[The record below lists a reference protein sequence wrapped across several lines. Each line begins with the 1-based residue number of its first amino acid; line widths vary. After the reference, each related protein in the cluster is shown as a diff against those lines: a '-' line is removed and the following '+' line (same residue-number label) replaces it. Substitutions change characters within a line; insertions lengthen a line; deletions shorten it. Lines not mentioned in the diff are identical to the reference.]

1 MIQKLLLDETLETL
15 YMVFAGTAIAV
26 LIGTPMGL
34 ALYVSAKDSVAEN
47 PALYRILDVIV
58 NIVRSIPYVIFMFLV
73 LPLSQILLGTTIG
86 PTATLV
92 SLSLS
97 AAPFFARTLEQALN
111 DVDSGVVEAALAM
124 GSTNRDLVF
133 KVLLPEAMPAI
144 ISAVTLLLINLVG
157 FTAMAGTLGAGGLGA
172 VAVRYGY
179 YRRETTIL
187 LASVV
192 IIIVLVQAFQILGM
206 GLSRKVNKK

>member
-1 MIQKLLLDETLETL
+1 MIKELLIDATLETL
-15 YMVFAGTAIAV
+15 YMVFFGTLFAV
-26 LIGTPMGL
+26 LIGTPLGL
-34 ALYVSAKDSVAEN
+34 LLYVTAKGSVAEN
-47 PALYRILDVIV
+47 GPVYRVLDIIV
-58 NIVRSIPYVIFMFLV
+58 NIVRSIPYIIFMFLV

-111 DVDSGVVEAALAM
+111 EVDPGVVEAAKAM
-124 GSTNRDLVF
+124 GSTNSELVF
-133 KVLLPEAMPAI
+133 KVLLPEALPAI
-144 ISAVTLLLINLVG
+144 ISAITLLLINLVG

-179 YRRETTIL
+179 YRRETKIL
-187 LASVV
+187 LGSV
-192 IIIVLVQAFQILGM
+192 IIIIILVQAFQLLGTV
-206 GLSRKVNKK
+206 LARKLNKK

>member
-1 MIQKLLLDETLETL
+1 MIQKLLLDATLETL
-15 YMVFAGTAIAV
+15 YMVFLGTFFAV

-34 ALYVSAKDSVAEN
+34 LLYVSAKDSVAEN
-47 PALYRILDVIV
+47 PGLYRVLDIIV

-92 SLSLS
+92 SLALS

-111 DVDSGVVEAALAM
+111 DVDPGVVEAALAM
-124 GSTNRDLVF
+124 GSTNRELVF

-144 ISAVTLLLINLVG
+144 ISAITLLLINLVG

-179 YRRETTIL
+179 YRREETIL
-187 LASVV
+187 MASVV
-192 IIIVLVQAFQILGM
+192 IIIVLVQAFQLLGM
-206 GLSRKVNKK
+206 SLARKVNKK

>member
-1 MIQKLLLDETLETL
+1 MIQKLLIDATLETL
-15 YMVFAGTAIAV
+15 YMVFLGTLFAV

-34 ALYVSAKDSVAEN
+34 LLYVSAKDSVAEN
-47 PALYRILDVIV
+47 PGLYRVLDIIV

-92 SLSLS
+92 SLALS

-111 DVDSGVVEAALAM
+111 DVDPGVVEAALAM
-124 GSTNRDLVF
+124 GSTNRELVF

-144 ISAVTLLLINLVG
+144 ISAITLLLINLVG

-179 YRRETTIL
+179 YRREETIL
-187 LASVV
+187 MASVV
-192 IIIVLVQAFQILGM
+192 IIIVLVQAFQLLGM
-206 GLSRKVNKK
+206 GLARKANKK

>member
-1 MIQKLLLDETLETL
+1 MIQKLLIDATLETL
-15 YMVFAGTAIAV
+15 YMVFLGTLFAV

-34 ALYVSAKDSVAEN
+34 LLYVSAKDSVAEN
-47 PALYRILDVIV
+47 PGLYRVLDIIV

-92 SLSLS
+92 SLALS

-111 DVDSGVVEAALAM
+111 DVDPGVVEAALAM
-124 GSTNRDLVF
+124 GSTNRELVF

-144 ISAVTLLLINLVG
+144 ISAITLLLINLVG

-179 YRRETTIL
+179 YRREETIL
-187 LASVV
+187 MASVV
-192 IIIVLVQAFQILGM
+192 IIIVLVQAFQLLGM
-206 GLSRKVNKK
+206 GLARKVNKK

>member
-1 MIQKLLLDETLETL
+1 MIQKLLLDATLETL
-15 YMVFAGTAIAV
+15 YMVFLGTLFAV

-34 ALYVSAKDSVAEN
+34 LLYVSAKDSVAEN
-47 PALYRILDVIV
+47 PGLYRVLDIIV

-92 SLSLS
+92 SLALS

-111 DVDSGVVEAALAM
+111 DVDPGVVEAALAM
-124 GSTNRDLVF
+124 GSTNRELVF

-144 ISAVTLLLINLVG
+144 ISAITLLLINLVG

-179 YRRETTIL
+179 YRREETIL
-187 LASVV
+187 MASVV
-192 IIIVLVQAFQILGM
+192 IIIVLVQAFQLLGM
-206 GLSRKVNKK
+206 SLARKVNKK

>member
-1 MIQKLLLDETLETL
+1 MIQQLLLDATLETL

-34 ALYVSAKDSVAEN
+34 VLYVCAKDSVAEN

>member
-1 MIQKLLLDETLETL
+1 MIQKLLLDATLETL
-15 YMVFAGTAIAV
+15 YMVFLGTLFAV

-34 ALYVSAKDSVAEN
+34 LLYVSAKDSVAEN
-47 PALYRILDVIV
+47 PGLYRVLDIIV

-92 SLSLS
+92 SLALS

-111 DVDSGVVEAALAM
+111 DVDPGVVEAALAM
-124 GSTNRDLVF
+124 GSTNRELVF

-144 ISAVTLLLINLVG
+144 ISAITLLLINLVG

-179 YRRETTIL
+179 YRREETIL
-187 LASVV
+187 MASVV
-192 IIIVLVQAFQILGM
+192 IIIVLVQVFQLLGM
-206 GLSRKVNKK
+206 GLARKVNKK

>member
-1 MIQKLLLDETLETL
+1 MIQKLLLDATLETL
-15 YMVFAGTAIAV
+15 YMVFLGTFFAV

-34 ALYVSAKDSVAEN
+34 LLYVSAKDSVAEN
-47 PALYRILDVIV
+47 PGLYRVLDIIV

-92 SLSLS
+92 SLALS

-111 DVDSGVVEAALAM
+111 DVDPGVVEAALAM
-124 GSTNRDLVF
+124 GSTNRELVF

-144 ISAVTLLLINLVG
+144 ISAITLLLINLVG

-179 YRRETTIL
+179 YRREETIL
-187 LASVV
+187 MASVV
-192 IIIVLVQAFQILGM
+192 IIIVLVQAFQLLGM
-206 GLSRKVNKK
+206 GLARKVNKK

>member
-1 MIQKLLLDETLETL
+1 MIQKLLLDATLETL
-15 YMVFAGTAIAV
+15 YMVFLGTLFAV

-34 ALYVSAKDSVAEN
+34 LLYVSAKDSVAEN
-47 PALYRILDVIV
+47 PGLYRVLDIIV

-92 SLSLS
+92 SLALS

-111 DVDSGVVEAALAM
+111 DVDPGVVEAALAM
-124 GSTNRDLVF
+124 GSTNRELVF

-144 ISAVTLLLINLVG
+144 ISAITLLLINLVG

-179 YRRETTIL
+179 YRREETIL
-187 LASVV
+187 MASVV
-192 IIIVLVQAFQILGM
+192 IIIVLVQAFQLLGM
-206 GLSRKVNKK
+206 GLARKVNKK

>member
-1 MIQKLLLDETLETL
+1 MIQQLLLDATLETL

-47 PALYRILDVIV
+47 PALYRILDVVV

-97 AAPFFARTLEQALN
+97 AAPFFARTLEQVLN

>member
-1 MIQKLLLDETLETL
+1 MIQKLLLDATLETL
-15 YMVFAGTAIAV
+15 YMVFLGTLFAV

-34 ALYVSAKDSVAEN
+34 LLYVSAKDSVAEN
-47 PALYRILDVIV
+47 PGLYRVLDIIV

-92 SLSLS
+92 SLALS

-111 DVDSGVVEAALAM
+111 DVDPGVVEAALAM
-124 GSTNRDLVF
+124 GSTNRELVF

-144 ISAVTLLLINLVG
+144 ISAITLLLINLVG

-179 YRRETTIL
+179 YRREETIL
-187 LASVV
+187 MASVV
-192 IIIVLVQAFQILGM
+192 FIIVLVQAFQLLGM
-206 GLSRKVNKK
+206 GLARKVNKK

>member
-1 MIQKLLLDETLETL
+1 MIQKLLLDATLETL
-15 YMVFAGTAIAV
+15 YMVFLGTLFAV

-34 ALYVSAKDSVAEN
+34 LLYVSAKDSVAEN
-47 PALYRILDVIV
+47 PGLYRVLDIIV

-92 SLSLS
+92 SLALS

-111 DVDSGVVEAALAM
+111 DVDPGVVEAALAM
-124 GSTNRDLVF
+124 GSTNCELVF

-144 ISAVTLLLINLVG
+144 ISAITLLLINLVG

-179 YRRETTIL
+179 YRREETIL
-187 LASVV
+187 MASVV
-192 IIIVLVQAFQILGM
+192 IIIVLVQAFQLLGM
-206 GLSRKVNKK
+206 GLARKVNKK

>member
-1 MIQKLLLDETLETL
+1 MIQKLLLDATLETL
-15 YMVFAGTAIAV
+15 YMVFLGTLFAV

-34 ALYVSAKDSVAEN
+34 LLYVSAKDSVAEN
-47 PALYRILDVIV
+47 PGLYRVLDIIV

-92 SLSLS
+92 SLALS

-111 DVDSGVVEAALAM
+111 DVDPGVVEAALAM
-124 GSTNRDLVF
+124 GSTNRELVF

-144 ISAVTLLLINLVG
+144 ISAITLLLINLVG

-179 YRRETTIL
+179 YRRKETIL
-187 LASVV
+187 MASVV
-192 IIIVLVQAFQILGM
+192 IIIVLVQAFQLLGM
-206 GLSRKVNKK
+206 GLARKVNKK